1 MCGIAGILNFDGRTV
16 APAAIE
22 AMTTAIAHRGRDSAG
37 IVVGG
42 RDGGLPVYPGIAL
55 GHRRLSVIDL
65 SPHSAQPMF
74 SSGRRFCIVYNGE
87 L

>member
-42 RDGGLPVYPGIAL
+42 RDGGLDAHARPRRPDLGGNTGKVCLGRGAL
-55 GHRRLSVIDL
+55 VE
-65 SPHSAQPMF
+65 AAA
-74 SSGRRFCIVYNGE
+74 
-87 L
+87 